1 MNRVIRR
8 AGTAAATAVLAIGGA
23 IAVGSPAQAIPKDC
37 TPQYSYS
44 VESGTQ
50 NIHAFRYCIDNHTG
64 QEYPMS
70 TAIYRY
76 VSPNVWTT
84 VATGLG
90 EAIYVCNGHAL
101 NIYKAVGIAQFYN
114 TCG

>member
-1 MNRVIRR
+1 MNRVTRR
-8 AGTAAATAVLAIGGA
+8 AGAVAATALLAIGGA
-23 IAVGSPAQAIPKDC
+23 IGVGSPAQALPKGC
-37 TPQYSYS
+37 TPQYSLGIDS
-44 VESGTQ
+44 SQ
-50 NIHAFRYCIDNHTG
+50 NIHAFRYCIDNNTG

-84 VATGLG
+84 VATGMG
-90 EAIYVCNGHAL
+90 EAVYYCNGHAL
-101 NIYKAVGIAQFYN
+101 NIYKAVGIPQFFN